1 MMSSVP
7 SDAFGAGEIRPSV
20 RPDCFFLEKGVR
32 TDTSPGDIRKP
43 RRCVDISGGTE
54 IAGLATPDREAYF
67 ELAEGITGPVCQSEI
82 RRLSQIVSG
91 RTTFHRKYG
100 PAGHDFTLTH
110 FSMTICSEHFY
121 SDPDI
126 FFLKKSVR
134 PDTFFGGF
142 GARET
147 NAAQRRLQKQLFSIW
162 VLCITLRYCTN
173 KILEVIPGFVG
184 TLGDTILKQFWTSA
198 TDSFRRARENL
209 SNCSSDI
216 FP

>member
-110 FSMTICSEHFY
+110 SSMTICSEHFY

-134 PDTFFGGF
+134 PDTF
-142 GARET
+142 
-147 NAAQRRLQKQLFSIW
+147 L
-162 VLCITLRYCTN
+162 
-173 KILEVIPGFVG
+173 PGHFFR
-184 TLGDTILKQFWTSA
+184 DTASEHPKRDKCSPTSLTKA
-198 TDSFRRARENL
+198 VTY
-209 SNCSSDI
+209 SDYRM
-216 FP
+216 PQ